1 MAFSNVVGPLEE
13 IGFYG
18 HPMAFLAATTYGQ
31 PHELMV
37 NNFQSYMDK
46 VTIVLSVDEATIPD
60 PHQLCDD
67 IAESLKRIKNAVIER
82 GLVK

>member
-18 HPMAFLAATTYGQ
+18 EPMAFLAATTYGQ

-37 NNFQSYMDK
+37 HFQSYVDK
-46 VTIVLSVDEATIPD
+46 MSIVLSVDEATIPD

-67 IAESLKRIKNAVIER
+67 IAESLKLNKNAVLER